1 LEAKKQQR
9 QSGLEVPSEF
19 SEFAQLCRIRSGTKI
34 IPFELFPWQQELSFI
49 ADKYS
54 CVTLKC
60 RQTGA
65 TELFAAKMLHRACLS
80 SAYAGAVLSMGGKET
95 SKVAKRVR
103 RMPSQVPGFRF
114 AGNAVTQLEVAGGG
128 SISFMPSTDNAV
140 RSIESVHDL
149 LFDEAGFVPNI
160 EEIYSSATPAQEMVG
175 SDARTWVVSTIP
187 PSGKLCWF
195 WELFDGANGDVDVD
209 RAIARAQE
217 GLEPFQWWLDENG
230 WAKVIVHWKAHPI
243 YSQIPDYL
251 GKIKREKKLTEEKLQ
266 REYNL
271 GLPELGGLLFQSNLI
286 EKLAV
291 GQWKKPIAKHKYL
304 AGIDPN
310 FGGDDY
316 FVLLVWDVT
325 QKPFE
330 LVKQFRANNTSS
342 TYNQA
347 MVKVILNQYQPIITA
362 VEKNSGGTIVLENLA
377 RDCPSLRFESVVTSA
392 VSKKINTDRL
402 ALALEA
408 QDVVYPPDWEGC
420 AKHKDDSGN
429 LVDGEMYR
437 FSASERRA
445 TKGHD
450 DTILAWSVAFA
461 FLDEVLKG

>member
-1 LEAKKQQR
+1 
-9 QSGLEVPSEF
+9 
-19 SEFAQLCRIRSGTKI
+19 
-34 IPFELFPWQQELSFI
+34 
-49 ADKYS
+49 
-54 CVTLKC
+54 
-60 RQTGA
+60 
-65 TELFAAKMLHRACLS
+65 
-80 SAYAGAVLSMGGKET
+80 MGGKET

-103 RMPSQVPGFRF
+103 RMPSQVPNFRF
-114 AGNAVTQLEVAGGG
+114 ASNAVTQLEVAGGG

-195 WELFDGANGDVDVD
+195 WELLGGANGDVDVD

-330 LVKQFRANNTSS
+330 LVKQYRASNTSS

-377 RDCPSLRFESVVTSA
+377 RDCPSLRFEAVVTSA
-392 VSKKINTDRL
+392 VTKKINTDRL

-420 AKHKDDSGN
+420 VKHKDDSGN

-450 DTILAWSVAFA
+450 DTILAWAVAFA